1 MKHNLLRAGVLAAG
15 LVLADP
21 SAVAQTGPVI
31 QEAESG
37 IALGV
42 GKGTLVRLPRAVT
55 DVFVAN
61 DKIADVQVKSSTHI
75 YVFGISGGETSLY
88 ATDAGGKVVYSAN
101 VRVAQNIDQIKSM
114 LGMTMP
120 AAAIEVTP
128 MNGLVLLTGTV
139 ANPSEVEEATR
150 LTQAFVGEKTT
161 VVTKLKTA
169 MPVQVNLQ
177 VKIAEV
183 SRGLLKE
190 LGVNLLSRDIGSGFG
205 FGISRGRNIG
215 TIAPTDFSRFPKV
228 DASGLYGLPANSL
241 SLPFDPATGQFLVGG
256 TSYNFV
262 NPATANTTFNLAGKL
277 FGLDLA
283 AAIDALEQDGV
294 VSVLAEPNLTALS
307 GETASFLAGG
317 EFPIPTLDTN
327 GGVDIQFKEYGV
339 GLAFTPTVLDG
350 NRISMR
356 VRPEVSE
363 LTDDGAVRLN
373 NFVIPALTTRR
384 AETTVELGSGQSFM
398 IAGLLRNRTNT
409 STDKTPLLGDL
420 PIIGA
425 LFKSD
430 RFQRNETELV
440 IVITPYLVKPM
451 NAAQVRLPTDG
462 YQAPTDLQR
471 WLLGKTFDG
480 KSANT
485 RPQPTVVE
493 PARAAP
499 AAAAPVPAT
508 PAQPA
513 PGFALN

>member
-1 MKHNLLRAGVLAAG
+1 MKSKPILLTGALAAALA
-15 LVLADP
+15 LVPGPARAQADT
-21 SAVAQTGPVI
+21 VLQD
-31 QEAESG
+31 AEGG

-42 GKGTLVRLPRAVT
+42 GKGTLVRLPRAVS

-61 DKIADVQVKSSTHI
+61 NKIADVQVKSPSQI
-75 YVFGISGGETSLY
+75 YVFGVGGGETSLY

-120 AAAIEVTP
+120 SAAIEVTP
-128 MNGLVLLTGTV
+128 MNGMVLLTGTV

-190 LGVNLLSRDIGSGFG
+190 FGVNLLSRDATNGFQ

-215 TIAPTDFSRFPKV
+215 TIGPTDLSGFPTL
-228 DASGLYGLPANSL
+228 DASNLFGLPAGSL
-241 SLPFDPATGQFLVGG
+241 SLPFDPRSGQFLFGG
-256 TSYNFV
+256 TSYNF
-262 NPATANTTFNLAGKL
+262 ANIPGSSTTLNLAGKL
-277 FGLDLA
+277 LGLDIA
-283 AAIDALEQDGV
+283 AAIDLLEQDGV
-294 VSVLAEPNLTALS
+294 ISVLAEPNLTALS

-317 EFPIPTLDTN
+317 EFPIPTLDGN
-327 GGVDIQFKEYGV
+327 GGIDVQFKEYGV

-363 LTDDGAVRLN
+363 LTDEGSVRLN

-398 IAGLLRNRTNT
+398 IAGLLRNRTNN
-409 STDKTPLLGDL
+409 STDKTPFLGDL

-451 NAAQVRLPTDG
+451 SAAQVRLPTDG
-462 YQAPTDLQR
+462 YLAPTDLQR

-480 KSANT
+480 KSAGT
-485 RPQPTVVE
+485 RPQPQ
-493 PARAAP
+493 
-499 AAAAPVPAT
+499 AAAPAT
-508 PAQPA
+508 PAAPPSPPAMPA

>member
-1 MKHNLLRAGVLAAG
+1 MRLKSALWSGALAVG
-15 LVLADP
+15 LAFVPTP
-21 SAVAQTGPVI
+21 SSAQTETMLV
-31 QEAESG
+31 EAEGG

-61 DKIADVQVKSSTHI
+61 NKIADVQVKSANQI
-75 YVFGISGGETSLY
+75 YVFGITGGETSLY
-88 ATDAGGKVVYSAN
+88 ATDSGGRVVYSAN

-128 MNGLVLLTGTV
+128 MNGMVLLTGTV

-190 LGVNLLSRDIGSGFG
+190 FGVNLLSRDATNGFQ
-205 FGISRGRNIG
+205 FGISRGRNVGSIG
-215 TIAPTDFSRFPKV
+215 PTDLSGFPTL
-228 DASGLYGLPANSL
+228 DASNLFGLPAGSL
-241 SLPFDPATGQFLVGG
+241 SLPFDPRSGQFLFGG
-256 TSYNFV
+256 TSYNFS
-262 NPATANTTFNLAGKL
+262 NLAGSTTTLNLAGKL
-277 FGLDLA
+277 LGLDIA
-283 AAIDALEQDGV
+283 SAIDLLEQDGV
-294 VSVLAEPNLTALS
+294 ISVLAEPNLTALS

-317 EFPIPTLDTN
+317 EFPIPTLDGN
-327 GGVDIQFKEYGV
+327 GGVDVQFKEYGV

-363 LTDDGAVRLN
+363 LTDEGSVRLN

-398 IAGLLRNRTNT
+398 IAGLLRNRTNN
-409 STDKTPLLGDL
+409 STDKTPFLGDL

-440 IVITPYLVKPM
+440 IVITPYLVKPVS
-451 NAAQVRLPTDG
+451 AGQIRLPTDG
-462 YQAPTDLQR
+462 YLAPTDMQR
-471 WLLGKTFDG
+471 LLLGKTFDG
-480 KSANT
+480 KSENG
-485 RPQPTVVE
+485 RPQPQAVPPVG
-493 PARAAP
+493 AAP
-499 AAAAPVPAT
+499 SGVAT
-508 PAQPA
+508 APA
-513 PGFALN
+513 PGFTLN

>member
-1 MKHNLLRAGVLAAG
+1 MRLNSALRTGALALG
-15 LVLADP
+15 LALAPAP
-21 SAVAQTGPVI
+21 SVAQTDTI
-31 QEAESG
+31 LQEAEGG

-42 GKGTLVRLPRAVT
+42 GKGTLMRLPRAVT

-61 DKIADVQVKSSTHI
+61 NKIADVQVKSASQI

-88 ATDAGGKVVYSAN
+88 ATDAGGRVVYSAN

-128 MNGLVLLTGTV
+128 MNGMVLLTGTV

-190 LGVNLLSRDIGSGFG
+190 FGVNLLSRDATNGFQ
-205 FGISRGRNIG
+205 FGVSRGRNVGSIG
-215 TIAPTDFSRFPKV
+215 PSDLSGFPTL
-228 DASGLYGLPANSL
+228 DASNLFGLPAGSL
-241 SLPFDPATGQFLVGG
+241 SLPFDPRSGQFLFGG
-256 TSYNFV
+256 TSYNF
-262 NPATANTTFNLAGKL
+262 ANLAGSSTTLNLAGKL
-277 FGLDLA
+277 LGLDLA
-283 AAIDALEQDGV
+283 GAIDLLEQDGV
-294 VSVLAEPNLTALS
+294 ISVLAEPNLTALS

-317 EFPIPTLDTN
+317 EFPIPTLDGN
-327 GGVDIQFKEYGV
+327 GGIDVQFKEYGV
-339 GLAFTPTVLDG
+339 SLAFTPTVLDG

-363 LTDDGAVRLN
+363 LTDEGSVRLN

-398 IAGLLRNRTNT
+398 IAGLLRNRTNN
-409 STDKTPLLGDL
+409 STDKTPFLGDL

-440 IVITPYLVKPM
+440 IVITPYLVKPVS
-451 NAAQVRLPTDG
+451 AGQIRLPTDG
-462 YQAPTDLQR
+462 YLAPTDLQR

-480 KSANT
+480 KSENT
-485 RPQPTVVE
+485 RPQPQAL
-493 PARAAP
+493 P
-499 AAAAPVPAT
+499 PAT
-508 PAQPA
+508 PAPSAAATTPA

>member
-1 MKHNLLRAGVLAAG
+1 MRLTSALRTGALALGLL
-15 LVLADP
+15 LVPAPAD
-21 SAVAQTGPVI
+21 AQTEAVL
-31 QEAESG
+31 QEAEGG

-42 GKGTLVRLPRAVT
+42 GKGTLVRLPRPVT

-61 DKIADVQVKSSTHI
+61 TKIADVQVKSATQV
-75 YVFGISGGETSLY
+75 YVFGIGGGETSLY
-88 ATDAGGKVVYSAN
+88 ATDAGGRVVYSAN

-128 MNGLVLLTGTV
+128 MNGMVLLTGTV

-190 LGVNLLSRDIGSGFG
+190 FGVNLLSRDATSGFQ
-205 FGISRGRNIG
+205 FGVSRGRNVGSIG
-215 TIAPTDFSRFPKV
+215 PTDLSGFPTL
-228 DASGLYGLPANSL
+228 DASNLFGLPAGSL
-241 SLPFDPATGQFLVGG
+241 SLPFDPRSGQFLFGG
-256 TSYNFV
+256 TSYNFA
-262 NPATANTTFNLAGKL
+262 NLAGSNTTFNLAGKL
-277 FGLDLA
+277 LGLDIA
-283 AAIDALEQDGV
+283 AAIDLLEQDGSI
-294 VSVLAEPNLTALS
+294 SVLAEPNLTALS

-317 EFPIPTLDTN
+317 EFPIPTLDSN
-327 GGVDIQFKEYGV
+327 GGIGVYFKEYGV

-363 LTDDGAVRLN
+363 LTDEGSVRLS

-398 IAGLLRNRTNT
+398 IAGLLRNRTNS

-440 IVITPYLVKPM
+440 IVITPYLVKPVS
-451 NAAQVRLPTDG
+451 AGQVKLPTDG
-462 YQAPTDLQR
+462 YMAPTDLQR

-485 RPQPTVVE
+485 RPQPQTAP
-493 PARAAP
+493 PASPAP
-499 AAAAPVPAT
+499 SAAATV
-508 PAQPA
+508 PA
-513 PGFALN
+513 PGFQLN

>member
-1 MKHNLLRAGVLAAG
+1 MRFKASLRSGALAVGLAVVLLATTSTALAQQG
-15 LVLADP
+15 
-21 SAVAQTGPVI
+21 TVI
-31 QEAESG
+31 EAAENG

-42 GKGTLVRLPRAVT
+42 GKGTLVRLPRPVS

-61 DKIADVQVKSSTHI
+61 NKIADVQVRSPSQI
-75 YVFGISGGETSLY
+75 YVFGIGGGETTIY
-88 ATDAGGKVVYSAN
+88 ASDAAGRVVYSTN

-128 MNGLVLLTGTV
+128 MNGMVLLTGTV

-150 LTQAFVGEKTT
+150 LTQAFVGDKTV

-190 LGVNLLSRDIGSGFG
+190 FGVNLLSQDKTGGFM

-215 TIAPTDFSRFPKV
+215 SFVPSDLSTFPKL
-228 DASGLYGLPANSL
+228 DASSLFGLPAGTL
-241 SLPFDPATGQFLVGG
+241 SLPFDPSSGQFLFGG
-256 TSYNFV
+256 SDFKAV
-262 NPATANTTFNLAGKL
+262 NPATSSTTFNLVGRL
-277 FGLDLA
+277 FGLDIA
-283 AAIDALEQDGV
+283 SAIDVLEQDGV

-317 EFPIPTLDTN
+317 EFPIPTLDGN
-327 GGVDIQFKEYGV
+327 GAVNVEFKEFGV

-350 NRISMR
+350 NRIAMR

-363 LTDDGAVRLN
+363 LTDEGAVRLN
-373 NFVIPALTTRR
+373 NFTIPALTTRR

-398 IAGLLRNRTNT
+398 IAGLLRNRTNS

-430 RFQRNETELV
+430 RFQRNESELV
-440 IVITPYLVKPM
+440 IVITPYLVKPVG
-451 NAAQVRLPTDG
+451 AGQIKLPTDG

-471 WLLGKTFDG
+471 WLLGKTFEG
-480 KSANT
+480 KNAST
-485 RPQPTVVE
+485 RPSPKVVP
-493 PARAAP
+493 PAGSSPAP
-499 AAAAPVPAT
+499 AASA
-508 PAQPA
+508 PA
-513 PGFALN
+513 PGFSLN

>member
-1 MKHNLLRAGVLAAG
+1 MRIKASLRTG
-15 LVLADP
+15 
-21 SAVAQTGPVI
+21 AVATGLAIALLMLTPGALAQSGPVVLS
-31 QEAESG
+31 AEG
-37 IALGV
+37 GMALGV
-42 GKGTLVRLPRAVT
+42 GKGTLVRLRRAVT
-55 DVFVAN
+55 AVSVAHN
-61 DKIADVQVKSSTHI
+61 KIADVQVKSPTQVH
-75 YVFGISGGETSLY
+75 VFGVGGGETSIY
-88 ATDAGGKVVYSAN
+88 ATDSAGKVVYSAN

-120 AAAIEVTP
+120 SAAIEVTP
-128 MNGLVLLTGTV
+128 MNGMVLLTGTV
-139 ANPSEVEEATR
+139 ANPGEVEEATR
-150 LTQAFVGEKTT
+150 LTQAFVGDKTL
-161 VVTKLKTA
+161 VVTKLNTA

-190 LGVNLLSRDIGSGFG
+190 IGDNLLSRDATGGFL
-205 FGISRGRNIG
+205 FGISRGRNVG
-215 TIAPTDFSRFPKV
+215 TIGDANLSNFPKL
-228 DASGLYGLPANSL
+228 DASSLFGLPAGSL
-241 SLPFDPATGQFLVGG
+241 SLPFDPTSGNFLFGG
-256 TSYNFV
+256 TDFTFN
-262 NPATANTTFNLAGKL
+262 NPATAATKLNLAGKL
-277 FGLDLA
+277 FGLDIA
-283 AAIDALEQDGV
+283 SAIDLLEQDGV

-317 EFPIPTLDTN
+317 EFPIPTLDGN
-327 GGVDIQFKEYGV
+327 GAVNVEFKEFGV

-363 LTDDGAVRLN
+363 LSDDGAVRLN

-440 IVITPYLVKPM
+440 IVITPYLVKPVS
-451 NAAQVRLPTDG
+451 AGQIRLPTDG

-471 WLLGKTFDG
+471 WLLGRTFEG
-480 KSANT
+480 KNAPT
-485 RPQPTVVE
+485 RA
-493 PARAAP
+493 PAKGAPP
-499 AAAAPVPAT
+499 AAAASPTTSA
-508 PAQPA
+508 PA
-513 PGFALN
+513 PGFSLN

>member
-1 MKHNLLRAGVLAAG
+1 MRLTTGFRAGALALG
-15 LVLADP
+15 LALAP
-21 SAVAQTGPVI
+21 AAAPAQTGTVL
-31 QEAESG
+31 QEAEGG

-42 GKGTLVRLPRAVT
+42 GKGMLLRLPRAVT
-55 DVFVAN
+55 DVFVA
-61 DKIADVQVKSSTHI
+61 DTKIADVQVKSTNQI
-75 YVFGISGGETSLY
+75 YVFGITGGETSLY
-88 ATDAGGKVVYSAN
+88 ATDAGGRVVYSAN

-128 MNGLVLLTGTV
+128 MNGMVLLTGTV

-190 LGVNLLSRDIGSGFG
+190 VGVNLLSRDATNGFQ

-215 TIAPTDFSRFPKV
+215 SIGPTDLSGFPTL
-228 DASGLYGLPANSL
+228 DASNLFGLPAGSL
-241 SLPFDPATGQFLVGG
+241 SLPFDPRSGQFLFGG
-256 TSYNFV
+256 TSYNFS
-262 NPATANTTFNLAGKL
+262 NPATSNTTLNLAGKL
-277 FGLDLA
+277 LGLDLA
-283 AAIDALEQDGV
+283 SAIDLLEQDGV

-317 EFPIPTLDTN
+317 EFPIPTIDGN
-327 GGVDIQFKEYGV
+327 GSVDVQFKEYGV
-339 GLAFTPTVLDG
+339 SLAFTPTVLDG

-384 AETTVELGSGQSFM
+384 AETTIELGSGQSFM
-398 IAGLLRNRTNT
+398 IAGLLRNRTNN
-409 STDKTPLLGDL
+409 STDKTPFLGDL

-440 IVITPYLVKPM
+440 IVITPYLVKPVS
-451 NAAQVRLPTDG
+451 AGQIRLPTDG
-462 YQAPTDLQR
+462 YLAPTDLQR

-480 KSANT
+480 KNETT
-485 RPQPTVVE
+485 RPQPQVV
-493 PARAAP
+493 PPGAP
-499 AAAAPVPAT
+499 APSAAAPT
-508 PAQPA
+508 PTPA

>member
-1 MKHNLLRAGVLAAG
+1 MRLTTVVRAGALALGVAFSPM
-15 LVLADP
+15 A
-21 SAVAQTGPVI
+21 ATAQTGTVL
-31 QEAESG
+31 QETEGG

-42 GKGTLVRLPRAVT
+42 GKGMLVRLPRAVS
-55 DVFVAN
+55 DVFVAET
-61 DKIADVQVKSSTHI
+61 KIADVQVKSANQI
-75 YVFGISGGETSLY
+75 YVFGITGGETSLY
-88 ATDAGGKVVYSAN
+88 ATDANGRVVYSATI
-101 VRVAQNIDQIKSM
+101 RVAQNIDQIKSM

-128 MNGLVLLTGTV
+128 MNGMVLLTGTV

-190 LGVNLLSRDIGSGFG
+190 VGVNLLSRDATNGFQ
-205 FGISRGRNIG
+205 FGISRGRNVGSIG
-215 TIAPTDFSRFPKV
+215 PTDLSGFPTL
-228 DASGLYGLPANSL
+228 DASNLFGLPAGSL
-241 SLPFDPATGQFLVGG
+241 SLPFDPRSGQFLFGG
-256 TSYNFV
+256 TSYNFT
-262 NPATANTTFNLAGKL
+262 NPATSNTTLNLAGKL
-277 FGLDLA
+277 LGLDLA
-283 AAIDALEQDGV
+283 AAIDLLEQDGV

-317 EFPIPTLDTN
+317 EFPIPTIDGN
-327 GGVDIQFKEYGV
+327 GSVDVQFKEYGV
-339 GLAFTPTVLDG
+339 SLAFTPTVLDG

-384 AETTVELGSGQSFM
+384 AETTIELGSGQSFM
-398 IAGLLRNRTNT
+398 IAGLLRNRTNN
-409 STDKTPLLGDL
+409 STDKTPFLGDL

-440 IVITPYLVKPM
+440 IVITPYLVKPVS
-451 NAAQVRLPTDG
+451 AGQIRLPTDG
-462 YQAPTDLQR
+462 YLAPTDLQR

-480 KSANT
+480 KNETT
-485 RPQPTVVE
+485 RPQPQVT
-493 PARAAP
+493 PPGAPGPSAA
-499 AAAAPVPAT
+499 AT
-508 PAQPA
+508 PASPA

>member
-1 MKHNLLRAGVLAAG
+1 MKFKASLRTG
-15 LVLADP
+15 
-21 SAVAQTGPVI
+21 AVAVGLAVALLAVTPTALAQSEAVI
-31 QEAESG
+31 QGAESG

-42 GKGTLVRLPRAVT
+42 GKGTLVRLPRPVT

-61 DKIADVQVKSSTHI
+61 NKIADVQVKSPSHI
-75 YVFGISGGETSLY
+75 YVFGVGGGETSIY
-88 ATDAGGKVVYSAN
+88 ATDAGGRVVYSAN

-128 MNGLVLLTGTV
+128 MNGMVLLTGTV

-190 LGVNLLSRDIGSGFG
+190 VGVNLLSRDTTSGFQ

-215 TIAPTDFSRFPKV
+215 SIGNADLSGFPKL
-228 DASGLYGLPANSL
+228 DASSLFGLPAGSL
-241 SLPFDPATGQFLVGG
+241 SLPFDPRSGQFIFGG
-256 TSYNFV
+256 TAFNFL
-262 NPATANTTFNLAGKL
+262 NPVGSNTTLNLAGKL
-277 FGLDLA
+277 FGLDIA
-283 AAIDALEQDGV
+283 SAIDLLEQDGV

-317 EFPIPTLDTN
+317 EFPIPTLDGN
-327 GGVDIQFKEYGV
+327 GAVNVEFKEFGV

-363 LTDDGAVRLN
+363 LSDDGAVRLS

-384 AETTVELGSGQSFM
+384 AETTIELGSGQSFM

-420 PIIGA
+420 PILGA

-430 RFQRNETELV
+430 RYQRNETELV
-440 IVITPYLVKPM
+440 IVITPYLVKPVS
-451 NAAQVRLPTDG
+451 AGQIRLPTDG

-480 KSANT
+480 KSAAT
-485 RPQPTVVE
+485 RPGAKGAP
-493 PARAAP
+493 PAGAP
-499 AAAAPVPAT
+499 AAT
-508 PAQPA
+508 PAAPA
-513 PGFALN
+513 PGFSLN